1 MIKVALKNYNKVMK
15 YTIYLGLGSNIGNR
29 LENILF
35 SLSFIQSSLLIK
47 IVKLSSLYET
57 SPVGP
62 TQKSFYNIILKAK
75 TNLNPYDLLFF
86 LKQLEQI
93 LGRKKTIKWGP
104 RIIDIDILFFGNK
117 VFNNS
122 LLSIPHKELQNR
134 LFVLIP
140 LNEIAKNLVHP
151 TINKRVHIILKE
163 KLLTLKK
170 QKVKSISWVCCKH
183 LLLVAANKFY

>member
-1 MIKVALKNYNKVMK
+1 MK

-29 LENILF
+29 LENIL
-35 SLSFIQSSLLIK
+35 STLSFIQSSLLIK

-57 SPVGP
+57 TPVGP
-62 TQKSFYNIILKAK
+62 AQKSFYNIILKAK
-75 TNLNPYDLLFF
+75 TNLHPYDLLFF

-151 TINKRVHIILKE
+151 TLNKTIHVILKE
-163 KLLTLKK
+163 KLLTLKQ
-170 QKVKSISWVCCKH
+170 QKVKIIKI
-183 LLLVAANKFY
+183 YT

>member
-1 MIKVALKNYNKVMK
+1 MK

-29 LENILF
+29 LENIL
-35 SLSFIQSSLLIK
+35 STLSFIQSSLLIK

-57 SPVGP
+57 SPIGP
-62 TQKSFYNIILKAK
+62 TQKSFYNITLKAK
-75 TNLNPYDLLFF
+75 TNLHPYDLLFF

-93 LGRKKTIKWGP
+93 LGRKKTIKLGP

-117 VFNNS
+117 ILNNS

-151 TINKRVHIILKE
+151 TLNKTIHIILKE
-163 KLLTLKK
+163 KLLILKQ
-170 QKVKSISWVCCKH
+170 QKVKIIKI
-183 LLLVAANKFY
+183 YT

>member
-1 MIKVALKNYNKVMK
+1 MK

-29 LENILF
+29 LENIL
-35 SLSFIQSSLLIK
+35 STLSFIQSSLLIK

-62 TQKSFYNIILKAK
+62 TQKFFYNITLKAK
-75 TNLNPYDLLFF
+75 TNLHPYDLLFF

-117 VFNNS
+117 NFNNS

-140 LNEIAKNLVHP
+140 LNEIAKNLVYP
-151 TINKRVHIILKE
+151 TLNKTIHVILKE
-163 KLLTLKK
+163 KLLTLKQ
-170 QKVKSISWVCCKH
+170 QKVKITKI
-183 LLLVAANKFY
+183 YT

>member
-1 MIKVALKNYNKVMK
+1 MK
-15 YTIYLGLGSNIGNR
+15 YTTYLSLGSNIGNR
-29 LENILF
+29 LKNILS

-62 TQKSFYNIILKAK
+62 MQKSFYNIILKAK
-75 TNLNPYDLLFF
+75 TSLNPYDLLFF

-117 VFNNS
+117 VFNKS
-122 LLSIPHKELQNR
+122 LLSIPHQELQNR

-140 LNEIAKNLVHP
+140 LNEIAKNLLHP
-151 TINKRVHIILKE
+151 TLKKTIHVILKE
-163 KLLTLKK
+163 KLLTLKQ
-170 QKVKSISWVCCKH
+170 QKVKIIKI
-183 LLLVAANKFY
+183 YT

>member
-1 MIKVALKNYNKVMK
+1 MK

-29 LENILF
+29 LENIL
-35 SLSFIQSSLLIK
+35 STLSFIQSSLLIK
-47 IVKLSSLYET
+47 IVKLSSLYEA

-62 TQKSFYNIILKAK
+62 TQKFFYNIILKAK
-75 TNLNPYDLLFF
+75 TNLHPYDLLFF

-151 TINKRVHIILKE
+151 TLNKTIHVILKE
-163 KLLTLKK
+163 KLLTLKQ
-170 QKVKSISWVCCKH
+170 QKVKIIKI
-183 LLLVAANKFY
+183 YT